1 MNHGR
6 NQYVNMTKV
15 VAIVQARM
23 GSSRLPGKPLK
34 MILGKPALELLLE
47 RLSLAKNINQIVVA
61 TSKNSEDDA
70 IEDLCGKLGYICFRG
85 SSDNVLKRTSQAS
98 DSVDAEIIA
107 NITGDCILTCSEV
120 VDEAVEYFLKHD
132 IDYLSNL
139 MKQTYP
145 QGVDIRVF
153 RAKDLREICNIVAKQ
168 NDVSCQEHVY
178 LYFEENP
185 QDFRIHIMKAPHE
198 FFRPEWRLDLDY
210 EEDLKLL
217 NIIFEDLYTR
227 NPFFGLKELV
237 NWLDTHPQYRSINQ
251 NMFRKPVRP

>member
-1 MNHGR
+1 MEEISINPK
-6 NQYVNMTKV
+6 KV

-23 GSSRLPGKPLK
+23 GSSRLPGKSLK
-34 MILGKPALELLLE
+34 MILGKPTLELLLE
-47 RLSLAKNINQIVVA
+47 RLSLANNINQIVVA

-70 IEDLCGKLGYICFRG
+70 IENLCSKLGYVCYRG
-85 SSDNVLKRTSQAS
+85 SSNNVLLRISRAA

-107 NITGDCILTCSEV
+107 YITGDCILTCSEV
-120 VDEAVEYFLKHD
+120 VDEAVAYFLKHD

-153 RAKDLREICNIVAKQ
+153 RTKDLREICKIVNKK

-185 QDFRIHIMKAPHE
+185 QDFRIHIMEAPSE
-198 FFRPEWRLDLDY
+198 FFRPEWRLDMDY

-217 NIIFEDLYTR
+217 NVIFEDLYIR
-227 NPFFGLKELV
+227 NTCFGLKELV
-237 NWLDTHPQYRSINQ
+237 NWLDTHLQHRNINQ
-251 NMFRKPVRP
+251 NMLRKPVRP